1 MIDPIVDML
10 NRIRNASMVLHPT
23 VNIPFSNLRQ
33 EIAGILEKEKFI
45 EKMEKRGKKTKK
57 IIKIT
62 LKYENK
68 NSVITDLQRISKQG
82 QRVYVSSKQAGR
94 VRGGRGIAII
104 STAKGLMTGRE
115 ARRRKLGGEIICEV
129 W

>member
-23 VNIPFSNLRQ
+23 VSIPFSNLKQ

-45 EKMEKRGKKTKK
+45 EKQEKRGKKTKK

-62 LKYENK
+62 LKYEDK
-68 NSVITDLQRISKQG
+68 HPFIIGLQRISKQG
-82 QRVYVSSKQAGR
+82 QRVYVSKKEAR
-94 VRGGRGIAII
+94 KARGGRGIAII
-104 STAKGLMTGRE
+104 STPKGLMTGRE